1 MDRGMLKTWIN
12 TKGEEIFSRSGGPGG
27 QHINKVS
34 TKVTLKLPVENI
46 PGITETELELLRT
59 RLGNK
64 INNEG
69 ELVIQASDERSQSK
83 NRRRAEERAMHLIL
97 EGSRR
102 DKKRRAT
109 KPGKAAKERRLAR
122 KKKRSRLKQYRK
134 KPEADS

>member
-1 MDRGMLKTWIN
+1 MDGVKLKTWIR

-46 PGITETELELLRT
+46 PEITEAELDLLRN

-69 ELVIQASDERSQSK
+69 ELVIQASEERSQSK
-83 NRRRAEERAMHLIL
+83 NRRRAEERALHLIL
-97 EGSRR
+97 DGVRQ
-102 DKKRRAT
+102 DKKRRPT
-109 KPGKAAKERRLAR
+109 KPGKAAKERRLSR

-134 KPEADS
+134 KPETD

>member
-1 MDRGMLKTWIN
+1 MDRVKLKTWIR

-34 TKVTLKLPVENI
+34 TKVTLKLPVDKI
-46 PGITETELELLRT
+46 PEITETELDLLRN

-69 ELVIQASDERSQSK
+69 ELVIQASEERSQSK
-83 NRRRAEERAMHLIL
+83 NRRRAEERALHMIL
-97 EGSRR
+97 DGVMQ
-102 DKKRRAT
+102 DKKRRPT

-134 KPEADS
+134 KPETD